1 MEFNIFLILVTALSV
16 ALVFL
21 GVKVVP
27 QSKVYVIE
35 RFGKYTKTLESGLS
49 IIVPF
54 VDKVAH
60 KVDILERQLPSFQIS
75 VITRDNVEVG
85 LVSTVFFRVLDASK
99 SVYRIKNID
108 LAIENTA
115 ISIIRSAAGQ
125 LELDDLQSSRE
136 SMNSEIKDRLVKA
149 AEIWGVEVTR
159 TEILDVLVDE
169 QTKESQRK
177 QLNAERERRAT
188 IATAEGQKRSVE
200 LNADAQLYE
209 AKKTAEAVK
218 VSADADAYAIKIKA
232 EADAEQTR
240 VVGKAIK
247 DDGQPAVNFEIMK
260 RQVDGLSDLASSN
273 QTKTLVVPSDI
284 TKALGSLE
292 VLLGTISKEKS
303 NDD

>member
-1 MEFNIFLILVTALSV
+1 MTLEYT
-16 ALVFL
+16 VFL
-21 GVKVVP
+21 VLISLLIIFVLYLGIKVVP

-49 IIVPF
+49 LIIPF
-54 VDKVAH
+54 IDKVAH
-60 KVDILERQLPSFQIS
+60 KVDILERQLPRFEIS
-75 VITRDNVEVG
+75 VITKDNVEVG

-115 ISIIRSAAGQ
+115 ISVIRSAAGQ

-136 SMNSEIKDRLVKA
+136 SMNLEIKDRLVKA
-149 AEIWGVEVTR
+149 AEIWGVQVTR
-159 TEILDVLVDE
+159 TEILDVLVDN
-169 QTKESQRK
+169 QTKDSQRQ

-188 IATAEGQKRSVE
+188 IASAEGKKRSVE

-209 AKKTAEAVK
+209 ARKIAEAVK
-218 VSADADAYAIKIKA
+218 ITADADAYAIKAKA

-260 RQVDGLSDLASSN
+260 RQVDGLTTIASSG
-273 QTKTLVVPSDI
+273 QSKTIVIPSDV

-292 VLLGTISKEKS
+292 VLLGSMPGNEKS
-303 NDD
+303 